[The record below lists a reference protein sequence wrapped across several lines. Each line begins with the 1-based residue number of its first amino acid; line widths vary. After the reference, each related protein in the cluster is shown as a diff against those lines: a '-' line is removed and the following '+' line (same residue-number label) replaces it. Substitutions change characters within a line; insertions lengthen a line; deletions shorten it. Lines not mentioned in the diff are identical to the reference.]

1 MRKLF
6 VFNLVTLDGY
16 FEGPDRDIRWH
27 NVDAE
32 FNEYAIPMLNT
43 LDLLLFGRV
52 TYELMA
58 GFWPTPEALRD
69 DPIVAAKMNGLAKVV
84 FSRTME
90 KAEWNNTRLV
100 KENIE
105 EEIKKIKAQPGK
117 DIALLGSGSIM
128 AQLAQRGLIDEYR
141 IMVNP
146 IVLGKGTPLFKGMT
160 NRLDLKL
167 IDVRT
172 FRNGNVLLRYEPA
185 GRGYEHGNRNNK

>member
-16 FEGPDRDIRWH
+16 FEGPNRDISWH

-32 FNEYAIPMLNT
+32 FNEYAIPMLDT
-43 LDLLLFGRV
+43 LDLLLFGRI

-84 FSRTME
+84 FSRTMD

-100 KENIE
+100 NEIIE
-105 EEIKKIKAQPGK
+105 DEIKKIKTLPGK

-167 IDVRT
+167 INART

-185 GRGYEHGNRNNK
+185 GKEN